1 MAWTHWQWSPKGK
14 WQNAMDLYIDEGTR
28 KDWDFWGDP
37 GPIGQNIGKEY
48 LIHFSGFLQHPINP
62 YSYWYCHEKDR
73 PGYDETQP
81 ECGPNTLTYT

>member
-37 GPIGQNIGKEY
+37 GPIGRE
-48 LIHFSGFLQHPINP
+48 
-62 YSYWYCHEKDR
+62 
-73 PGYDETQP
+73 
-81 ECGPNTLTYT
+81 